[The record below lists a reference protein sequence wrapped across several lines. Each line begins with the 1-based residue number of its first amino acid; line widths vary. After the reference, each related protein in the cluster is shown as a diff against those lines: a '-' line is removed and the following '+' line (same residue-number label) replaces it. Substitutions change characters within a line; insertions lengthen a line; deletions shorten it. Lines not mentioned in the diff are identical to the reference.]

1 MKSHKRFKKICFQ
14 SSFLKMSKDEL
25 DRMAKGKL
33 FHKNGTEREKAQS
46 PSVVHFA
53 QLARIGGLEH
63 RNKVKI
69 SD

>member
-1 MKSHKRFKKICFQ
+1 
-14 SSFLKMSKDEL
+14 MSKDEL

-33 FHKNGTEREKAQS
+33 LHKNGTEREKAQS